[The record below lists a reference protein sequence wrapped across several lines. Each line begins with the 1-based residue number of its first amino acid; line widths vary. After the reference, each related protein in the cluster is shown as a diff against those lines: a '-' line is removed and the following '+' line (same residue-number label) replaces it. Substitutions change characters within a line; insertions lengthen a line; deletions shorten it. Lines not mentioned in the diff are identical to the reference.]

1 MRILGLVLVGLL
13 VLAAVAPAPA
23 EMPEVLRVSAIP
35 DENPTELLRIYTP
48 FVEYL
53 QKELGLKVQ
62 FTPVVD
68 YAATVEGLAAKKLDL
83 VWYGGFTSVQAV
95 RRTNGTAKRLVL
107 RQEDAEFKSVFIAKP
122 GSGIKRLQD
131 LKGKT
136 FAFGSVG
143 STSGHLM
150 PRYFLLQAK
159 LSPEQDFKQLAYSGA
174 HDATALWVE
183 SGKVE
188 AGALNFL
195 VWDKLVQTKK
205 VDLAKVDVFYTTP
218 PYVDYVWTVRGDLDK
233 GLQEKIAA
241 AFLKLDYGNPEHR
254 RLLDLHRTKKY
265 IKANDADWKGTED
278 AAIAAGLLK

>member
-1 MRILGLVLVGLL
+1 MAISMLALLGIAPVAQ
-13 VLAAVAPAPA
+13 AADIPG
-23 EMPEVLRVSAIP
+23 VLRVSAIP
-35 DENPTELLRIYTP
+35 DENPNELLRIYMP
-48 FVEYL
+48 FAEYL
-53 QKELGLKVQ
+53 AKELKMRVQ

-68 YAATVEGLAAKKLDL
+68 YAATVEGLAARKLDL

-107 RQEDAEFKSVFIAKP
+107 RQEDAEFKSVFVTRP
-122 GSGIKRLQD
+122 GSGITSLAD

-150 PRYFLLQAK
+150 PRFFILKAGLN
-159 LSPEQDFKQLAYSGA
+159 PEKDFKQLAYSGA

-183 SGKVE
+183 SGKVD

-205 VDLAKVDVFYTTP
+205 VDLAKVNVFWTTP
-218 PYVDYVWTVRGDLDK
+218 PYVDYVWTARGDLDK
-233 GLQEKIAA
+233 GLQEKISS
-241 AFLKLDYGNPEHR
+241 AFLKLDYQNPEHR
-254 RLLDLHRTKKY
+254 KLLDLHRTKKY
-265 IKANDADWKGTED
+265 IRANDEDWKATEE

>member
-1 MRILGLVLVGLL
+1 MRILIS
-13 VLAAVAPAPA
+13 VLALLLLAPAPPA
-23 EMPEVLRVSAIP
+23 GAADVPDVLKVSAIP
-35 DENPTELLRIYTP
+35 DENPNELLRIYTP
-48 FVEYL
+48 FAAYL
-53 QKELGLKVQ
+53 AKELKMKVQ

-68 YAATVEGLAAKKLDL
+68 YAATVEGLAARKLDL

-95 RRTNGTAKRLVL
+95 RRTSGTARRLVL
-107 RQEDAEFKSVFIAKP
+107 RQEDAEFKSFFIARP
-122 GSGIKRLQD
+122 GSGINSLAD

-136 FAFGSVG
+136 FSFGSVG

-150 PRYFLLQAK
+150 PRFFVLKAGLN
-159 LSPEQDFKQLAYSGA
+159 PERDFKQVAYSGA

-183 SGKVE
+183 SGKVD

-205 VDLAKVDVFYTTP
+205 VDVSKVNVFWTTP
-218 PYVDYVWTVRGDLDK
+218 PYVDYVWTARGDLDK
-233 GLQEKIAA
+233 GLQEKITA
-241 AFLKLDYGNPEHR
+241 AFLKLDYGNPEHK

-265 IKANDADWKGTED
+265 IKANDEDWKATEE